1 MNNNIIADYERRNL
15 ILRFEEKP
23 NAKTR
28 VKLNNYGYKVSN
40 PKDTQYTFEN
50 FELNHELAL
59 LSFEYLKQQN
69 DYIIKKTQVLENFLT
84 NLKTRVDIID
94 LVEVGKSIKEHDN
107 IFSENPPSFKRILI
121 DYQRMPVY
129 HFIEL
134 KCVANFSVPGSG
146 KTTIVLAGFDF
157 LKNEG
162 IVDKLLVIGPY
173 SSLMPWEE
181 EIKECFKEPLPNL
194 IRIHGK
200 KKDRI
205 EDYNDETL
213 ISDTDI
219 FLTTYETARRDIR
232 YLIDLLSKYSFVL
245 VLDESHNIKNIDGK
259 RSSAILRLSPY
270 SSAKIILTGS
280 PVPNNIHDLFAQ
292 FSFLYPGALLGDKN
306 HFKYLTRNSNPSV
319 IEDIKEKI
327 YPFFTRISK
336 TQMNLPKPK
345 ELVIQVPLSP
355 SQLALY
361 KLVSERW
368 KDIIEYAE
376 NLVHFETINSY
387 KNCLIVRLRQISSN
401 LNLLMEKSTEY
412 GLESLKDEIAG
423 QSQNIEADNQILEV
437 INNLEIYSNYECSP
451 KLLKTVE
458 LVRKLKNEKNINK
471 ILIWSEF
478 IINLETLYEFFK
490 EEYGED
496 HVFLIIGDTPKS
508 KAKDLRNGIYTEES
522 REDYISRFKKN
533 PHEFSILIANPQA
546 CAESISLHK
555 VCHDAIYVDRSYNCG
570 QFIQSKD
577 RIHRIGLEENDI
589 ITYYYLVSV
598 SDDLPQGTIDH
609 KIHNRLIEK
618 EIEMLNILNDTE
630 SFIGL
635 SNEPDAEEFE
645 IFYGDI

>member
-1 MNNNIIADYERRNL
+1 MNNNIIADYEKRNL
-15 ILRFEEKP
+15 ILKFEEKP
-23 NAKTR
+23 SAKIR

-40 PKDTQYTFEN
+40 PRDTQYTFEN

-59 LSFEYLKQQN
+59 LSFEYLDQQN
-69 DYIIKKTQVLENFLT
+69 DYKIKKTQVLEKFLI
-84 NLKTRVDIID
+84 NLKTRGDILD
-94 LVEVGKSIKEHDN
+94 LAKVGKSIKECDN
-107 IFSENPPSFKRILI
+107 RFSEIPPSFKRILM

-129 HFIEL
+129 HFKEL

-146 KTTIVLAGFDF
+146 KTTIVLAAFDF

-162 IVDKLLVIGPY
+162 IADKLLVIGPY

-181 EIKECFKEPLPNL
+181 EVKECFKEPPNL
-194 IRIHGK
+194 VRIHGK

-205 EDYNDETL
+205 ESYNDEIL
-213 ISDTDI
+213 ILDTDI
-219 FLTTYETARRDIR
+219 FLTTYETARRDLR
-232 YLIDLLSKYSFVL
+232 YLIELLSRYKFMM

-270 SSAKIILTGS
+270 SSTKIILTGS
-280 PVPNNIHDLFAQ
+280 PVPNTIHDLFAQ

-336 TQMNLPKPK
+336 IQMNLPKPK
-345 ELVIQVPLSP
+345 EIVVQVPLSP
-355 SQLALY
+355 PQLVLY

-368 KDIIEYAE
+368 RDIIEYAE
-376 NLVHFETINSY
+376 RLVHFEAINSY

-423 QSQNIEADNQILEV
+423 QSQNIKTDSQIMEV
-437 INNLEIYSNYECSP
+437 INNLEVYSDFECSP

-458 LVRKLKNEKNINK
+458 LVKKLKNEKNVKK

-490 EEYGED
+490 EEYGGD
-496 HVFLIIGDTPKS
+496 QVFLIIGDTPKS

-533 PHEFSILIANPQA
+533 PDEFSILIANPQA

-577 RIHRIGLEENDI
+577 RIHRIGLANDDQ
-589 ITYYYLVSV
+589 ITYYYLVSF

-618 EIEMLNILNDTE
+618 EIKMLNILNDTE
-630 SFIGL
+630 SFIGF